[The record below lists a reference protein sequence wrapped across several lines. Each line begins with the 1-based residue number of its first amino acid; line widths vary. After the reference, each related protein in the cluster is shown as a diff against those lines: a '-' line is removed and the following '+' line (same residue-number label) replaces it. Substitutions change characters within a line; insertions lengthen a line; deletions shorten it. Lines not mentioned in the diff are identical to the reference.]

1 MAQHTTNN
9 TDTFTAVAP
18 DCPASVAEVPPVR
31 KKPSVARLQ
40 YDMLVDAP
48 YRYTSDD
55 VVHRSQGERRGIDRD
70 TFFSKGQPCLRA
82 SPLVKRYGWGVHHDA
97 EGRVALV
104 PVESAEY
111 AAFAA
116 DPDLT
121 QTSGMRS
128 SRA

>member
-1 MAQHTTNN
+1 MSHTTNN
-9 TDTFTAVAP
+9 HDTFTAVAP
-18 DCPASVAEVPPVR
+18 DCPVTTAEVPPER
-31 KKPSVARLQ
+31 ATPSVARIQ
-40 YDMLVDAP
+40 YEMLAGHP
-48 YRYTSDD
+48 YEHTSDD
-55 VVHRSQGERRGIDRD
+55 VVFASNGARRGIDRD

-111 AAFAA
+111 EAFRNDESLQQAA
-116 DPDLT
+116 
-121 QTSGMRS
+121 GMRS

>member
-9 TDTFTAVAP
+9 TDTFTSVAP
-18 DCPASVAEVPPVR
+18 DCPASVAEVPPER
-31 KKPSVARLQ
+31 KEPSVARLQ

-121 QTSGMRS
+121 QASGMRS